1 MTTSPASDDILERLL
16 TLHPKLVDLSLGRI
30 ERLLAA
36 LDHPE
41 RKLPPAV
48 HVTGTNGKG
57 SVLAFV
63 RAMLEDA
70 GYRVHVYISP
80 HLARFHERIRLAGEL
95 ISEPDLRDV
104 LEHCERANGHLPITF
119 FEITTAAA
127 FVAFART
134 PADILLLENGLGGRL
149 DATNVI
155 ERPLATAITPVSL
168 DHQNFLGDT
177 LAKIAF
183 EKAGII
189 KRGVPCVLGP
199 QPDEALKVI
208 RARAGE
214 LSAPLIET
222 PGGWT
227 SERTPDGLTVTV
239 GDKVLSLPAPVL
251 AGPHQTANAGQA
263 VALALALQGFELTE
277 KNIAAGLANAQWPAR
292 LQRLKSGPVLDAVPA
307 DWEVWLDGGHNPSA
321 GDAVSAHA
329 RAAWADWRRRRLR
342 RPARHRADDPGNP
355 AGGFP
360 ARRISSRARHGRHG
374 GAAPRSPRHAEPH
387 RQHRDEPGP
396 RRRTGA
402 PGGGQGQGT
411 GGGRNPAA
419 RRQVRRRQVIPQCV
433 PRWIP

>member
-329 RAAWADWRRRRLR
+329 RAAWADRPLHLVTGMLESKDPRGFFRPFKGIAASVTTVTIPNEKAAIPADALAATAAEIGLNATPAGSVAAAVDGVVRRERE
-342 RPARHRADDPGNP
+342 PARLLICGSLYL
-355 AGGFP
+355 AG
-360 ARRISSRARHGRHG
+360 AILRE
-374 GAAPRSPRHAEPH
+374 HA
-387 RQHRDEPGP
+387 
-396 RRRTGA
+396 
-402 PGGGQGQGT
+402 
-411 GGGRNPAA
+411 
-419 RRQVRRRQVIPQCV
+419 
-433 PRWIP
+433 